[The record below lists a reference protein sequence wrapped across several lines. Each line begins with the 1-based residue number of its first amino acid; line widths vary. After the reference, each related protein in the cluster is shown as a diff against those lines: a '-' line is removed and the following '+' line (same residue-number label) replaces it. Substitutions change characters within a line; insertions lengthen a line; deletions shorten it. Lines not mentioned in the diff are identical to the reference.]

1 MRLVANQG
9 IFELTICPM
18 KYLLSLFLIFSMLCS
33 YGQQTSGNIT
43 DAETHVPV
51 TGALISMGTARAF
64 TNSVGE
70 FTIDATGADTI
81 KVTKF
86 GYQTYIGPISK
97 AVSFMHI
104 KLTPA
109 KVALKEVV
117 IHSNREAE
125 YKKDSLENRTFY
137 DKQFN
142 YVGPKV
148 TDAFIPAIGNHS
160 TSELISINPILL
172 VQALTKKSTP
182 EYKFK
187 KTLLRDEQDKYVDQK
202 FNRGNVSKIT
212 GLKGDTLAN
221 FMVQYRPDF
230 KFAQKATEYDME
242 LYINDCLKKFKSKG
256 MKDAGLFAPK
266 N

>member
-1 MRLVANQG
+1 MPSAQ
-9 IFELTICPM
+9 
-18 KYLLSLFLIFSMLCS
+18 
-33 YGQQTSGNIT
+33 
-43 DAETHVPV
+43 
-51 TGALISMGTARAF
+51 AR
-64 TNSVGE
+64 TQV
-70 FTIDATGADTI
+70 
-81 KVTKF
+81 
-86 GYQTYIGPISK
+86 QPISRIL
-97 AVSFMHI
+97 STIHI
-104 KLTPA
+104 ELEPDKI
-109 KVALKEVV
+109 ALKEVTV
-117 IHSNREAE
+117 HSSREKE
-125 YKKDSLENRTFY
+125 YKLDSVNNRTFY